1 MDFGFGF
8 GFVFGEIIK
17 IVWMWPGAV
26 WIMLYGYVN

>member
-8 GFVFGEIIK
+8 GKIIK

-26 WIMLYGYVN
+26 WILLYGHVN